1 MPASARHRAASAPR
15 ISTRHARALLLGVFL
30 LSPGGRQRM
39 GLLGAHADY
48 KTNHASVPT
57 GTDDSWSYWYGLH
70 YEMTEGEEKNTDTLK
85 PYYDICEGRGACG
98 TLACIKHRTYWGHKQ
113 CPQNPDRFTA
123 AFTGQD
129 DACYGCLACP
139 DAANADH
146 KVPQERYT
154 RVAGDH
160 DYGETNGEENPMIYK
175 DTYCF
180 YQCQTGYYA
189 DGSSCSACSGAC
201 GSAYYQSSACNTGL
215 VGWFGART
223 ATESVLTDLFVEK
236 GFTGGADR
244 VCELCPPGHQQG
256 NTQTS
261 CALCEADK
269 FRLADSTAG
278 CVDKTDCD
286 ETSQESEQSNADADR
301 TCRCKA
307 GYYRGAGAS
316 GLTAGDSQQ
325 LCSGADVG
333 HYVSQSGQTTQTMC
347 AAGTYTAQT
356 ASTSCTSADV
366 GHYAEQGSS
375 EQTRCPAGQYQDLP
389 GQSACTPCAGDA
401 FAAAAAAVRCL
412 PHALCAGPSTVN
424 YNVPSASEDRTC
436 QCAAGHWRAGDGTGL
451 PGSAEATFAAAT
463 EHVEAFDYV
472 LTPLLCNAAAAGS
485 FVAAAGSVQPTACPP
500 GQFQESAG
508 QTACEACAVGS
519 YAPDPGHVRCS
530 SCEPGKFQHLG
541 GQPDCLFCRE
551 DNSAQYP
558 EVEFVPNGATYFTG
572 EARCYACPPNSVAE
586 TVSAHPADHQYSDKQ
601 GEFVGHTY
609 CECAAGYVADPATLD
624 ASQWATAFAGEG
636 ERVVNG
642 LRCVAC
648 AQGAYKEHV
657 SNATECVRCPAALA
671 TTVEEAS
678 VALSACLC
686 LPNSWGDDRCCSTCA
701 PGAAP
706 APGSHAGNAHS
717 EFADVCAACAAPA
730 GAVLR
735 DAACEAVSCAPG
747 LRLVDGACELCDELR
762 FCRDGQARQCVVPS
776 GAAALELRAP
786 MRRGA
791 SRAEHCRCGLQ
802 MKTNPATGECE
813 FCRQIQPDPDWDQ
826 NFRYALTPATGVVP
840 QAVFGLDCLVRCA
853 DGFTGQWCLEA
864 CAAAPVCA
872 RTERLEPCAQP
883 WSAYCRP
890 CPHYV
895 PAAAQRADG
904 TYEWRNPPLL
914 RAGFERGDTL
924 QHPLLDVPGEAV
936 SSSRPGTASI
946 LDRNCAEGASD
957 CVLEAEAEARAGDG
971 ARGSQGWLRLGAD
984 ERVASRVELGA
995 HAVARFYASLVDG
1008 GQTAVRVEAGPGGAH
1023 VVAASRAWEQ
1033 HFVEFHGAE
1042 LSAVDEPLF
1051 VDELEVH
1058 AGLVPP
1064 VPGGEEVRGAAACA
1078 GQHACRGAP
1087 GFAAAQA
1094 CPSGEGGGRAV
1105 FGSNVCVC
1113 APGFRF
1119 FPDGG
1124 ACRRCPPA
1132 EACERGYSA
1141 GRLVAWRNR
1150 ALLPSSAPWVAMP
1163 QLACGPRVCCALRW
1177 AAGGARGEPVC
1188 WGDNSHGQ
1196 LGAAALEE
1204 NSQTRFFRDARPVAN
1219 LAAPVVAV
1227 AVSQAW
1233 GTAVAGAEWRGGWG
1247 PSDGS
1252 SMSCALL
1259 EDGAVQCWGGWFEG
1273 DTFHTCLAPD
1283 FLVTGDAALVP
1294 GCGFHPGSTQRTA
1307 VQVKTGQAS
1316 ACARLDD
1323 GTLRCWGRRSWDEAL
1338 VSGAVAD
1345 FALTDVDLCVVQGGQ
1360 VKCVLGNA
1368 NSLTTVDSSVTDC
1381 ALVALANNTLCAF
1394 CGNALRCRAPLLQ
1407 GGALSASVQAT
1418 PINVNPIAAI
1428 HVGMGFACV
1437 HEGYD
1442 AASVPSPRAW
1452 CIRTPDWAEHPRAR
1466 LAQEVFTSTA
1476 SWTRVFSTL
1485 RDVVALSVAGGLVC
1499 ATTREGDLHD
1509 QYASASCVGDGASAL
1524 MGQESCAD
1532 DPGAPVAFGGLR
1544 LHDPTATPGW
1554 MPFGD
1559 ASFAAERGGATLPE
1573 RAAVAHELG
1582 VAGEVWAQVRA
1593 RLTCSG
1599 GPCRVALAKNLI
1611 ADSVMLE
1618 GDAASDTFLEDVE
1631 LANLAEHVFA
1641 LDTLA
1646 DGETAVRGGHV
1657 FARPGDSLA
1666 VVLLPSAGGASSL
1679 AVHSVFAVEDGDA
1692 CPFSCPDG
1700 TVLRNGECLSCAG
1713 SCDPGFWEAGC
1724 APGRLSVDLDCR
1736 ECGTGGLDAKPAD
1749 STTTYLDAAQLQ
1761 AEGLDPDTPC
1771 YWRCPDEHYWR
1782 SDQSE
1787 CAQVRTAPCPVGQF
1801 LYPATRES
1809 DATCQPC
1816 SSEGVEPGRVF
1827 IGHGPG
1833 GADSCPTECS
1843 AGRFLALFGCAT
1855 CETRACGIGGARFT
1869 NAYMT
1874 EEPCTPAAQSK
1885 CMACPLDHPHATI
1898 TASGGERCAYSCDAG
1913 FAPVAQCGVWDE
1925 FDTHGG
1931 QLALGELAG
1940 ALAVG
1945 AEESDVV
1952 LRFTAEARVAAQ
1964 TTGSRIDVRALVT
1977 SSAAAGA
1984 ALAATQLFP
1993 RVDADTLDNVWQR
2006 VDARWHLPAVAAG
2019 AALQVTVAGEA
2030 FESAVEFRGAEL
2042 RAQLLPRCDADAYA
2056 CAACDV
2062 DAKPANAA
2070 FVVSLDCASECAADY
2085 ERQADGSCRWCPKPA
2100 CGVGEF
2106 QDGCDGCAPCEAAEA
2121 NVEFTTAGL
2130 RDEPGSCGVSCAA
2143 GFFSQVPAGGAGALD
2158 CQACTVPVCAAGDF
2172 LRECGP
2178 TADAA
2183 CAACTVCAPG
2193 TVAVG
2198 QCGGSTDTVCEPCV
2212 LDGPAGGVLP
2222 AHAEWVPAEASM
2234 LDGGLRLPEA
2244 CAWRCASDAF
2254 VLNDLNWTCHPCAQA
2269 CGVGEYLVDC
2279 SRATAY
2285 EGCQP
2290 CTVPA
2295 NATATSRGRARP
2307 DSCAWECVDGFEL
2320 APLRNLVGLVTEF
2333 TCRPLE
2339 TPPPG
2344 TTPAPPCALSADA
2357 CAPGEAL
2364 SASCACELCAAA
2376 LPTHAVYVA
2385 RGGCEWTCAPPF
2397 VKLGGACEGLRR
2409 LAPQS
2414 AAAPGAAP
2422 RSRAMRGEHLVLLA
2436 CAVPFLAAVA
2446 TFAVLVHRSSVPG
2459 GRAGRAVPVPRS
2471 KVLGV

>member
-1 MPASARHRAASAPR
+1 
-15 ISTRHARALLLGVFL
+15 L
-30 LSPGGRQRM
+30 
-39 GLLGAHADY
+39 
-48 KTNHASVPT
+48 
-57 GTDDSWSYWYGLH
+57 
-70 YEMTEGEEKNTDTLK
+70 
-85 PYYDICEGRGACG
+85 
-98 TLACIKHRTYWGHKQ
+98 
-113 CPQNPDRFTA
+113 
-123 AFTGQD
+123 
-129 DACYGCLACP
+129 
-139 DAANADH
+139 
-146 KVPQERYT
+146 
-154 RVAGDH
+154 
-160 DYGETNGEENPMIYK
+160 
-175 DTYCF
+175 
-180 YQCQTGYYA
+180 
-189 DGSSCSACSGAC
+189 CSG
-201 GSAYYQSSACNTGL
+201 GL
-215 VGWFGART
+215 
-223 ATESVLTDLFVEK
+223 
-236 GFTGGADR
+236 
-244 VCELCPPGHQQG
+244 QQG

-261 CALCEADK
+261 CEVCAAGK
-269 FRLADSTAG
+269 FRLAGSTAG
-278 CVDKTDCD
+278 CVDKTACD
-286 ETSQESEQSNADADR
+286 ETSQKSEQSNADADR
-301 TCRCKA
+301 TCQCKA
-307 GYYRGAGAS
+307 GYYREDGAS
-316 GLTAGDSQQ
+316 GLTAGDAQQ
-325 LCSGADVG
+325 LCSAANVG
-333 HYVSQSGQTTQTMC
+333 YYVSESAQTEPTPC
-347 AAGTYTAQT
+347 PSGTYSAQT

-366 GHYAEQGSS
+366 GHYVPDTGSS
-375 EQTRCPAGQYQDLP
+375 AQTPCPVGQYQDLP

-436 QCAAGHWRAGDGTGL
+436 QCAVGHWRAGDGTGL
-451 PGSAEATFAAAT
+451 PGSAEATFAAT

-472 LTPLLCNAAAAGS
+472 LTPLLCNAAAPGS

-508 QTACEACAVGS
+508 QTACEACAAGS

-558 EVEFVPNGATYFTG
+558 DVEFVPNGATYFTG

-586 TVSAHPADHQYSDKQ
+586 TVSAHPADHQYSNKQ

-657 SNATECVRCPAALA
+657 SNATECVRCPAELA

-706 APGSHAGNAHS
+706 APGTHAGNAHS

-747 LRLVDGACELCDELR
+747 LRLVDGACELCDENR
-762 FCRDGQARQCVVPS
+762 FCRDGQAQLCPS
-776 GAAALELRAP
+776 PAGAQATDLRAP

-791 SRAEHCRCGLQ
+791 SRAAHCRCGPEKK
-802 MKTNPATGECE
+802 MDPETGECE
-813 FCRQIQPDPDWDQ
+813 FCRRIEPDPDWDQ
-826 NFRYALTPATGVVP
+826 NFIYALTPATGVVR

-853 DGFTGQWCLEA
+853 DGFTGAWCLEA
-864 CAAAPVCA
+864 CAAAPACA

-895 PAAAQRADG
+895 PAAAQRAG
-904 TYEWRNPPLL
+904 GAYERRNPPLL

-924 QHPLLDVPGEAV
+924 QHPLLDVLGEAV
-936 SSSRPGTASI
+936 SSSRPASARI
-946 LDRNCAEGASD
+946 LDKNCAEGASD
-957 CVLEAEAEARAGDG
+957 CVLDAVEEARAGDG

-995 HAVARFYASLVDG
+995 HAVARFYASLVNG
-1008 GQTAVRVEAGPGGAH
+1008 RQTEVRVEAGPGGAH

-1042 LSAVDEPLF
+1042 LSAVDEVF

-1064 VPGGEEVRGAAACA
+1064 VPGGEEVRGAMACA

-1119 FPDGG
+1119 FPENGQC
-1124 ACRRCPPA
+1124 ARCPPA
-1132 EACERGYSA
+1132 EACERGYSN

-1150 ALLPSSAPWVAMP
+1150 ALLPSSAPWVAVP
-1163 QLACGPRVCCALRW
+1163 QLACGPRACCALRW
-1177 AAGGARGEPVC
+1177 GAGGARGELVC

-1196 LGAAALEE
+1196 LGAAALEA
-1204 NSQTRFFRDARPVAN
+1204 NSRTRFFRDARPVAN
-1219 LAAPVVAV
+1219 LAAPAVAV

-1252 SMSCALL
+1252 AMSCALL

-1273 DTFHTCLAPD
+1273 GAFHTCLPPD
-1283 FLVTGDAALVP
+1283 FLATGDAALEA
-1294 GCGFHPGSTQRTA
+1294 GCGFHPGSTQRAA

-1338 VSGAVAD
+1338 VGGAVAD
-1345 FALTDVDLCVVQGGQ
+1345 FALTDAALCVVQGGQ
-1360 VKCVLGNA
+1360 VRCVLGNA
-1368 NSLTTVDSSVTDC
+1368 NSLTTVDSAVTNC
-1381 ALVALANNTLCAF
+1381 EMVALANNTLCAF

-1407 GGALSASVQAT
+1407 GGALSASVQVQT
-1418 PINVNPIAAI
+1418 ISVNPIAAI

-1437 HEGYD
+1437 HEGFD
-1442 AASVPSPRAW
+1442 PASVPSPRAW

-1466 LAQEVFTSTA
+1466 LAQEVFTSVS

-1485 RDVVALSVAGGLVC
+1485 PDVVALSVAGGLVC
-1499 ATTREGDLHD
+1499 ATTREGDLHG
-1509 QYASASCVGDGASAL
+1509 QFASASCVGDGASAL

-1532 DPGAPVAFGGLR
+1532 APGAPVAFGGLR
-1544 LHDPTATPGW
+1544 LHDPTETPVW
-1554 MPFGD
+1554 VRFGG

-1582 VAGEVWAQVRA
+1582 AAGEVWAQVQA
-1593 RLTCSG
+1593 RLTCTA
-1599 GPCRVALAKNLI
+1599 GPCRVALAKNLR
-1611 ADSVMLE
+1611 AGSVMLA
-1618 GDAASDTFLEDVE
+1618 GDAASATFLEDVE
-1631 LANLAEHVFA
+1631 LAELAEHVFA

-1646 DGETAVRGGHV
+1646 DGETASRGGHV
-1657 FARPGDSLA
+1657 LARPGDSLA
-1666 VVLLPSAGGASSL
+1666 VMLLPSAGGASSL

-1700 TVLRNGECLSCAG
+1700 TVLRNGECLSCPG
-1713 SCDPGFWEAGC
+1713 SCDPGSWEAGC
-1724 APGRLSVDLDCR
+1724 APGRLSVDQNCR
-1736 ECGTGGLDAKPAD
+1736 ECGTGGLAAKPAD
-1749 STTTYLDAAQLQ
+1749 PATTYLDAAQLQ

-1771 YWRCPDEHYWR
+1771 QWRCPDGHYW
-1782 SDQSE
+1782 SADQSA

-1801 LYPATRES
+1801 LRPATRET

-1816 SSEGVEPGRVF
+1816 SSEGVEPGRDF
-1827 IGHGPG
+1827 IGHGTG

-1843 AGRFLALFGCAT
+1843 AGRFLAPFGCAT

-1869 NAYMT
+1869 DAYMT
-1874 EEPCTPAAQSK
+1874 EAPCTPVAQSF
-1885 CMACPLDHPHATI
+1885 CTACPLDLPRATI
-1898 TASGGERCAYSCDAG
+1898 TASGGERCAYSCAAG

-1931 QLALGELAG
+1931 QRALGELAG
-1940 ALAVG
+1940 ALEVG
-1945 AEESDVV
+1945 AAGGDVV

-1964 TTGSRIDVRALVT
+1964 TAESRVDVRALVT
-1977 SSAAAGA
+1977 LAGA
-1984 ALAATQLFP
+1984 AGPALTATQLSP
-1993 RVDADTLDNVWQR
+1993 RVDADTLEDVWQR
-2006 VDARWHLPAVAAG
+2006 VDARWHVPTAAAG
-2019 AALQVTVAGEA
+2019 ALGVTVAGEA

-2042 RAQLLPRCDADAYA
+2042 RVQLLPRCAADAYA
-2056 CAACDV
+2056 CAACDAG
-2062 DAKPANAA
+2062 AKPADAV
-2070 FVVSLDCASECAADY
+2070 FVVSLDCAYECAADY
-2085 ERQADGSCRWCPKPA
+2085 ERQADGSCLYCPEPA

-2106 QDGCDGCAPCEAAEA
+2106 QDGCNGCAPCAAAEA
-2121 NVEFTTAGL
+2121 HVEFTTAGL
-2130 RDEPGSCGVSCAA
+2130 RDEPGSCGAVCAA
-2143 GFFSQVPAGGAGALD
+2143 GFFSHAPAEGAGALD
-2158 CQACTVPVCAAGDF
+2158 CQACTVPVCAVGDF
-2172 LRECGP
+2172 LRECGAF
-2178 TADAA
+2178 ADAA

-2193 TVAVG
+2193 TVAAG
-2198 QCGGSTDTVCEPCV
+2198 QCGGSADTVCEPCV
-2212 LDGPAGGVLP
+2212 LDGPAGGALP

-2234 LDGGLRLPEA
+2234 LDGGLRQPEA
-2244 CAWRCASDAF
+2244 CAWRCVSDAF
-2254 VLNDLNWTCHPCAQA
+2254 VLNDLNWTCHSCAQD

-2285 EGCQP
+2285 AGCLP
-2290 CTVPA
+2290 CAIPA

-2339 TPPPG
+2339 TPPPS

-2357 CAPGEAL
+2357 CAPGETL
-2364 SASCACELCAAA
+2364 SAACACERCAAA
-2376 LPTHAVYVA
+2376 LPAHAVYVA
-2385 RGGCEWTCAPPF
+2385 PGSCEWTCAQPF

-2409 LAPQS
+2409 LASQG
-2414 AAAPGAAP
+2414 AAAPGATP
-2422 RSRAMRGEHLVLLA
+2422 QSRAMRGEHLVLLA
-2436 CAVPFLAAVA
+2436 CAVPFLAVVA
-2446 TFAVLVHRSSVPG
+2446 TFAVLVHRSSVLG

-2471 KVLGV
+2471 KALGV